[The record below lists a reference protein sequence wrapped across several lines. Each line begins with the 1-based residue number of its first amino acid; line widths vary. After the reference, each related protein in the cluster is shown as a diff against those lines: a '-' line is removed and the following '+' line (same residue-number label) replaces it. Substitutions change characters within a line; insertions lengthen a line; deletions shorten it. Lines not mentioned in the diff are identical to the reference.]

1 MDSWDRDWDDFDDP
15 AQRALDGPAAETAAP
30 RRIPRPALRIGLV
43 GAVIAAGATA
53 WLAFGT
59 FGVGHSIAAG
69 IRSAV
74 SRNDVKTTAPSV
86 AHGQT
91 TKIPGSSSL
100 PYGST
105 YTLTGRTGGT
115 GGLRATGAVTLRGR
129 WNRGTWIILARTR
142 TDAAGRF
149 KIHVVLERR
158 GRLDLRLLTPDG
170 SVGVKTLHVS

>member
-1 MDSWDRDWDDFDDP
+1 VDSWDRDWDDFDDSD
-15 AQRALDGPAAETAAP
+15 QRDLDEPAAP
-30 RRIPRPALRIGLV
+30 RRRMRPVLRIGLI
-43 GAVIAAGATA
+43 GAIIAAGAAA

-74 SRNDVKTTAPSV
+74 SRNDVKPTAPS
-86 AHGQT
+86 AARGQT
-91 TKIPGSSSL
+91 TKIPGTSSL

-115 GGLRATGAVTLRGR
+115 GGARATGAVTLRGR
-129 WNRGTWIILARTR
+129 WNRGKWIVLARTR

-149 KIHVVLERR
+149 TLHVVLRRR